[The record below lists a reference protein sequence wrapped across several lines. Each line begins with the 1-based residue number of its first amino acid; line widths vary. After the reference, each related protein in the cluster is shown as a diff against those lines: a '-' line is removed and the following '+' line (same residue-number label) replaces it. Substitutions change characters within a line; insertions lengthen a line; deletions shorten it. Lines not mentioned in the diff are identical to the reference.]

1 MAAAPRDRDSGYRP
15 AVAAASFLRVLDQA
29 LHPAHRRPPTCQR
42 RDQRPPLERSGRG
55 FGEGQDAGDQARG
68 RHTADTPCRQPSYSC
83 VMRTVT
89 TPPSSK
95 KIRAHLPLESGRSP
109 GFARPGAVTAAP
121 SPRRGKGIRKRS
133 ASRLPTP
140 AIDPRERA
148 CYRSGV
154 AAETGKVGVVEWSRG
169 LTPGKTVRQVSIAWA
184 VSVIPSTSTG
194 ARPLRPWRAPNGT
207 RWPHIGIT

>member
-1 MAAAPRDRDSGYRP
+1 
-15 AVAAASFLRVLDQA
+15 
-29 LHPAHRRPPTCQR
+29 
-42 RDQRPPLERSGRG
+42 
-55 FGEGQDAGDQARG
+55 
-68 RHTADTPCRQPSYSC
+68 
-83 VMRTVT
+83 MRTVT

-95 KIRAHLPLESGRSP
+95 KILAHLPLESGRSP

-121 SPRRGKGIRKRS
+121 SPRRRKGIRKRS

-169 LTPGKTVRQVSIAWA
+169 LTPGKTVNGMGGVRDPEYLDGRASFEA
-184 VSVIPSTSTG
+184 VACS
-194 ARPLRPWRAPNGT
+194 
-207 RWPHIGIT
+207 